1 MKVYENCRLY
11 GPYKSKKDNRLR
23 IQVIFSDG
31 RRTYMSYPKYLME
44 VHLGRYL
51 EKDETVHHIDGNPLN
66 NDISNLTVIDRA
78 EHANNDAIRNKN
90 ITVICQYC
98 GKEFTIPGSKVRG
111 RNRADRHQSGY
122 FCSRECTGKYGNAVQ
137 HGKIKPTT
145 VDRVVPEKYKR
156 SDKSA
161 QGENPDVEAG

>member
-11 GPYKSKKDNRLR
+11 GLYKSKKHNRLR

-44 VHLGRYL
+44 VRLGRYL
-51 EKDETVHHIDGNPLN
+51 EKDETDPLN

-161 QGENPDVEAG
+161 QDENSDVEAG

>member
-51 EKDETVHHIDGNPLN
+51 EKDETDPLN

-78 EHANNDAIRNKN
+78 EHANNDAVRNKN
-90 ITVICQYC
+90 ITVVCQYC
-98 GKEFTIPGSKVRG
+98 GKEFTIPESKVRG

-161 QGENPDVEAG
+161 QDENSDVEAG

>member
-90 ITVICQYC
+90 ITVIL
-98 GKEFTIPGSKVRG
+98 
-111 RNRADRHQSGY
+111 
-122 FCSRECTGKYGNAVQ
+122 
-137 HGKIKPTT
+137 KINNKNNI
-145 VDRVVPEKYKR
+145 KK
-156 SDKSA
+156 
-161 QGENPDVEAG
+161 

>member
-51 EKDETVHHIDGNPLN
+51 EKDETDPLN

-90 ITVICQYC
+90 ITVVCQYC
-98 GKEFTIPGSKVRG
+98 GKEFTIPGSKIRG
-111 RNRADRHQSGY
+111 RNRTDRHQSGY

-161 QGENPDVEAG
+161 QDENSDVEAG

>member
-90 ITVICQYC
+90 ITVVCQYC
-98 GKEFTIPGSKVRG
+98 GKEFTIPGSKVMG
-111 RNRADRHQSGY
+111 RNRAGRDISLGI
-122 FCSRECTGKYGNAVQ
+122 SVLESVL
-137 HGKIKPTT
+137 
-145 VDRVVPEKYKR
+145 
-156 SDKSA
+156 
-161 QGENPDVEAG
+161 ENMVTRFNMAK

>member
-51 EKDETVHHIDGNPLN
+51 EKDETDPLN

-78 EHANNDAIRNKN
+78 EHANNDAVRNKN
-90 ITVICQYC
+90 ITVVCQYC
-98 GKEFTIPGSKVRG
+98 GKEFTIPGSKIRG
-111 RNRADRHQSGY
+111 RNRTDRHQSGY

-161 QGENPDVEAG
+161 QDENSDVEAG

>member
-1 MKVYENCRLY
+1 M
-11 GPYKSKKDNRLR
+11 
-23 IQVIFSDG
+23 I
-31 RRTYMSYPKYLME
+31 
-44 VHLGRYL
+44 
-51 EKDETVHHIDGNPLN
+51 HHIDGNPLN

-90 ITVICQYC
+90 ITVVCQYC
-98 GKEFTIPGSKVRG
+98 GKEFTIPGSKIRG
-111 RNRADRHQSGY
+111 RNRTDRHQSGY

-161 QGENPDVEAG
+161 QDENSDVEAG

>member
-66 NDISNLTVIDRA
+66 NTISNLRVLDRQ
-78 EHANNDAIRNKN
+78 EHCTNDVIRNKDVKV
-90 ITVICQYC
+90 TCTYC
-98 GKEFTIPGSKVRG
+98 GKEFYIEGSKLHQ
-111 RNRADRHQSGY
+111 RNRTDRHQSGY
-122 FCSRECTGKYGNAVQ
+122 FCSKKCSGKYGAEIQNQKRTSVIVERIIAEKFTQ
-137 HGKIKPTT
+137 HF
-145 VDRVVPEKYKR
+145 
-156 SDKSA
+156 
-161 QGENPDVEAG
+161 NN